1 MEISKSA
8 VLLANEHQSNQKKM
22 LKMIFVFIFAM
33 YSFTQKND
41 SVNGM
46 SENVA
51 LRRILTKMAASV
63 FHRIYSNIKNLCMYK
78 SPIHGDLPHEEAD

>member
-8 VLLANEHQSNQKKM
+8 VLLANEHQSDQKKCF
-22 LKMIFVFIFAM
+22 KIIFVLIFAM
-33 YSFTQKND
+33 YSFTQITT
-41 SVNGM
+41 VNGM

-63 FHRIYSNIKNLCMYK
+63 FHRI
-78 SPIHGDLPHEEAD
+78 